1 MATKKKYYRHS
12 VYCTAEDDK
21 FIKKFYLSPS
31 KIYQEALMALRHSVC
46 ETPGKQTVYLSKST
60 NAPKRET
67 IVDQPA
73 SAQTAPPATAA
84 TVHPAAPTK
93 ETKEEPARP
102 FVSLADLADLVDR
115 ADHVAVAD
123 HAVIRP
129 DPVPAPTVLI
139 VRKRPP
145 GPAPIIPTIMK
156 RTLCTDFMQLP
167 DRG

>member
-1 MATKKKYYRHS
+1 MTVTKKCMATKKKYYRHS

-93 ETKEEPARP
+93 EAKEEYFNPPVAVP
-102 FVSLADLADLVDR
+102 DLAT
-115 ADHVAVAD
+115 VAD

-139 VRKRPP
+139 VRKRPAD
-145 GPAPIIPTIMK
+145 PAPIIPTIMK

>member
-1 MATKKKYYRHS
+1 MATKKKYFRHS

-21 FIKKFYLSPS
+21 FVKKFNLSPS
-31 KIYQEALMALRHSVC
+31 KIYQEALFALRHGVC

-67 IVDQPA
+67 VVDQPT

-93 ETKEEPARP
+93 ETKEQCGPGAGP
-102 FVSLADLADLVDR
+102 VT
-115 ADHVAVAD
+115 AVAD

-139 VRKRPP
+139 VRKRPA